1 MYWQPPLPSLGTEH
15 VDEASQVVPE
25 QDSQFSLCETP
36 GCTIIMSL
44 AAQQKN
50 VTSYRRSCFHGYT
63 LHLFR
68 TINIYIYI
76 FVLSIQGTWH
86 LWTQLD
92 LRLIVKSLGPSPRQ
106 CLRHL
111 WPLSLQQLERRV
123 RSPSVPTPKPP
134 TPPESL
140 AKASS
145 YQTPPKACKSVGP
158 APFTPSPP
166 NHSN

>member
-1 MYWQPPLPSLGTEH
+1 MYYQPPLSSLGTEH

-68 TINIYIYI
+68 TINIYIYLC
-76 FVLSIQGTWH
+76 FVHPRDMTPVDTVGSAVDSQES
-86 LWTQLD
+86 
-92 LRLIVKSLGPSPRQ
+92 RPVSPPMPPP
-106 CLRHL
+106 
-111 WPLSLQQLERRV
+111 PLAAQPAAVGKASWE
-123 RSPSVPTPKPP
+123 PKCPTPKPP